1 MEFKV
6 KAVGAV
12 ESKGVQE
19 LERELVERHEEQSGI
34 ELNKEPEIPRIDLSA
49 GKKIEEPVVQEVA
62 EEAQPEQYELKE
74 EDVLS
79 YIGKRYNKQ
88 INSFDELVS
97 ERKEAEE
104 MPEDVAAYFKYKKET
119 GRGIEDFI
127 KLQKDVDAMDSEE
140 LLREYF
146 SATNEGLDNEDI
158 ETLMDDYRYD
168 EDLDDESVIKKTKIA
183 KKKIVAEAK
192 KFLTAQKEQYRIPL
206 ESRSVGMPDEE
217 REEYEAYKQYSQ
229 EAKTLQEQDAR
240 KREWFQKK
248 TDEVFDSEFKG
259 FEFDLNNKKVRF
271 TPGDAAELKKN
282 QLTPMN
288 FIGKYLDENGLI
300 KDAAG
305 YHRALAIAMN
315 PDRFAKFFYEQ
326 GMSDATEGTMKGI
339 KNINMSER
347 RMPEPMQKGGM
358 QVRAAGDQT
367 GRNLK
372 IKSIKKI

>member
-1 MEFKV
+1 MELKV

-146 SATNEGLDNEDI
+146 AATNEGLDNDDI

-168 EDLDDESVIKKTKIA
+168 EDLDDDSVIKKTKIA

>member
-1 MEFKV
+1 MELKV

-19 LERELVERHEEQSGI
+19 LERELVEKHEEQAGI

-49 GKKIEEPVVQEVA
+49 GKKIEEPIVQEVA
-62 EEAQPEQYELKE
+62 EEAQPEPYELKE

-88 INSFDELVS
+88 INSFDELIS
-97 ERKEAEE
+97 ERKEAED

-127 KLQKDVDAMDSEE
+127 KLQKDVDAMDPEE

-146 SATNEGLDNEDI
+146 SATNEGLDSEDI

-183 KKKIVAEAK
+183 RKKIVAEAK
-192 KFLTAQKEQYRIPL
+192 KFLTSQKEQYRIPL

-217 REEYEAYKQYSQ
+217 RQQYEAYKQYSQ
-229 EAKTLQEQDAR
+229 EARTLQEQDAR

-248 TDEVFDSEFKG
+248 TDEVFDGEFKG

-282 QLTPMN
+282 QLSPMN
-288 FIGKYLDENGLI
+288 FIGKYLDENGLM

-305 YHRALAIAMN
+305 YHRALSIAMN

-326 GMSDATEGTMKGI
+326 GLSDATEGTMKGI

-347 RMPEPMQKGGM
+347 RAPEPMQKGGL

>member
-19 LERELVERHEEQSGI
+19 LERELVEKHEEQSGI

-104 MPEDVAAYFKYKKET
+104 MPEDVAAYFKFKKET

-127 KLQKDVDAMDSEE
+127 KLQTDVDAMDSEE

-217 REEYEAYKQYSQ
+217 REQYEAYKQYSQ
-229 EAKTLQEQDAR
+229 QAKTLEEQDAR

-288 FIGKYLDENGLI
+288 FIGKYLDESGLM

-326 GMSDATEGTMKGI
+326 GLSDATEGTMKNI

-347 RMPEPMQKGGM
+347 RTPEPMQKGGM